1 LINSDLFGI
10 LQLLTYTSLAGPDEV
25 VEDVEAVDGA
35 EGVSQQLVAFL
46 FLAVELVDHFEV
58 DVLVVELGD
67 QAANQNQSLLSAE
80 PIVLWVLYRSHQ
92 HSVESLVVPLLYPPH
107 YLLQGFDLSLVFLLS
122 AGLEVGEHEQS
133 DGDFEMRGLG
143 AVTAEGVL

>member
-10 LQLLTYTSLAGPDEV
+10 LQLLTYRSLAGPDEV

-35 EGVSQQLVAFL
+35 EGVSQQLAAFL

-67 QAANQNQSLLSAE
+67 HA
-80 PIVLWVLYRSHQ
+80 
-92 HSVESLVVPLLYPPH
+92 
-107 YLLQGFDLSLVFLLS
+107 S
-122 AGLEVGEHEQS
+122 AGIDALS
-133 DGDFEMRGLG
+133 KR
-143 AVTAEGVL
+143 

>member
-1 LINSDLFGI
+1 MINSDLFGI
-10 LQLLTYTSLAGPDEV
+10 LQLLTYRSLAGPDEV

-80 PIVLWVLYRSHQ
+80 PIVLWVLYRSH
-92 HSVESLVVPLLYPPH
+92 
-107 YLLQGFDLSLVFLLS
+107 
-122 AGLEVGEHEQS
+122 
-133 DGDFEMRGLG
+133 
-143 AVTAEGVL
+143 